1 MPVIFLVQIYCAYT
15 KLKTSDMSGPFH
27 MNVGWNSLTIQK
39 IIITCLQA
47 SNIHLQISVLR
58 YSVVSL
64 VAFWIHFNKNFWFW
78 PGQYFVLVHGQYFV
92 LVHDKWLSY
101 GECLL
106 RLFFFLKRGI
116 IKWQQFLSMNLFRI
130 EYIKAH
136 YFIIFL

>member
-58 YSVVSL
+58 HSVVSL
-64 VAFWIHFNKNFWFW
+64 VAFWIHFNKSFWFW
-78 PGQYFVLVHGQYFV
+78 PGQYFV

-106 RLFFFLKRGI
+106 RLFFFSEKRYHKVAVVSFYEFVSYWI
-116 IKWQQFLSMNLFRI
+116 YKSSLF
-130 EYIKAH
+130 H
-136 YFIIFL
+136 YFFVAA